1 MIRLVADIIGHISL
15 SRRPPC
21 PDRQVGEVAPAPR
34 LDVRISMVRGER
46 ESKMGR
52 SLSKLSMLTTES
64 GWPTE
69 NGQNPKILASRGSID
84 ATEEK
89 WGHA

>member
-1 MIRLVADIIGHISL
+1 MIRFVADVIGHIPL
-15 SRRPPC
+15 CWIPPC
-21 PDRQVGEVAPAPR
+21 SDWQVGEVAPAPR
-34 LDVRISMVRGER
+34 LDVLRNMVGGGR

-69 NGQNPKILASRGSID
+69 NGQNPKILAKGGQS
-84 ATEEK
+84 
-89 WGHA
+89 

>member
-1 MIRLVADIIGHISL
+1 
-15 SRRPPC
+15 
-21 PDRQVGEVAPAPR
+21 
-34 LDVRISMVRGER
+34 MVRGER

-64 GWPTE
+64 GWTTE

>member
-1 MIRLVADIIGHISL
+1 
-15 SRRPPC
+15 
-21 PDRQVGEVAPAPR
+21 
-34 LDVRISMVRGER
+34 MVRGER

-69 NGQNPKILASRGSID
+69 NGQNPKILAKGGQS
-84 ATEEK
+84 
-89 WGHA
+89 